1 MAELSLKGR
10 ALKYLAA
17 REHSRVEL
25 MRKLGPHAAGPE
37 ELEALLDQ
45 LEAKGLLSQQRFIE
59 SVVHRKAGRMGVARV
74 RQALAGHGLDG
85 GAISEA
91 LAGLSA
97 TEFERAWALWQRKYG
112 APAPDAAGRAR
123 QTRFLVARGFSGDVI
138 RKVLRRGAEAA
149 GDEGAGAVDDGCDVS
164 GAPADVD

>member
-1 MAELSLKGR
+1 MAALSLKGR
-10 ALKYLAA
+10 ALKCLAA

-25 MRKLGPHAAGPE
+25 ARKLASHAASPD

-59 SVVHRKAGRMGVARV
+59 SVVHRKAGRMGAARV

-85 GAISEA
+85 AAISQA

-97 TEFERAWALWQRKYG
+97 TEFERAWALWQKKYG
-112 APAPDAAGRAR
+112 TLAPDTAGRAR
-123 QTRFLVARGFSGDVI
+123 QTRFLMARGFGGDVI
-138 RKVLRRGAEAA
+138 RRVLRRASEEA
-149 GDEGAGAVDDGCDVS
+149 GGEGERLEGAGDNVPDT
-164 GAPADVD
+164 PILAD